1 MVFWNIWG
9 HHNFLLRLPDLY
21 KVNVVFNLLNGPLSN
36 EVATLVA
43 ICLLPPPPAALC
55 SWKHVWSKPCVPK
68 YVRQTFELALLVS
81 CTKCY
86 STYILLITWKA
97 DNVVTNLLFYFLT
110 QQTVAQCRQW
120 STFSGMSKYIFIEV
134 KRLCWLTSFN

>member
-1 MVFWNIWG
+1 MNQINKKDILILLVFWNIWG

-43 ICLLPPPPAALC
+43 ICLLPPAPSPVALC
-55 SWKHVWSKPCVPK
+55 SWKHVWNKPCVPK

-86 STYILLITWKA
+86 STSSSSLGKQIMLLQIFCSTSWLNKRLHSA
-97 DNVVTNLLFYFLT
+97 GNDLLFLE
-110 QQTVAQCRQW
+110 CRNI
-120 STFSGMSKYIFIEV
+120 FS
-134 KRLCWLTSFN
+134 